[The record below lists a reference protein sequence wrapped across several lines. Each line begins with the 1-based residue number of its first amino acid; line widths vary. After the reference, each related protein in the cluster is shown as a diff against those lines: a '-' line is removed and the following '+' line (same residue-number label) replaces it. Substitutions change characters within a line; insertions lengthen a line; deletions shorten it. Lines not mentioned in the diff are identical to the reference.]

1 MHLEVDNLKVNIYKK
16 VGLNENYISLYYDK
30 TDEETEIAKNFLLS
44 FQKKIL
50 GQERNSEKERFI
62 LPGEILYLET
72 VDRKCFLY
80 LKDTEWQTDT
90 TLQGFLDRFENQG
103 FVRISKSMVVNIFHI
118 RELKA
123 EANMRVN
130 VILKNGEVLTV
141 NRSYRNAFYTHLKH
155 LKKKED

>member
-1 MHLEVDNLKVNIYKK
+1 MKVNIYKK

-44 FQKKIL
+44 CQKKIL
-50 GQERNSEKERFI
+50 GQDQNSEKERFI

-141 NRSYRNAFYTHLKH
+141 NRSYRNAFYTYLKH